1 MKITQHIK
9 VWRKTVGK
17 LEALDCVEAVSVDP
31 ADPKA
36 VTVKLLDGTTRG
48 CRYAHTGDYLVK
60 FASGQWQRYG
70 SSAFL
75 ALCLNPHE

>member
-1 MKITQHIK
+1 MKITQYIK
-9 VWRKTVGK
+9 VWRKTVRK
-17 LEALDCVEAVSVDP
+17 LEELDCVEAVSVDP
-31 ADPKA
+31 AEPKA

-60 FASGQWQRYG
+60 FASGQWQRFG
-70 SSAFL
+70 SGAFM